1 VVEQYFN
8 MKGMGFLLIST
19 ILSKDLFVVQSL
31 SAILVASV
39 VFANL
44 GIDLMYTVID
54 PRIRHARALL

>member
-1 VVEQYFN
+1 MEQYFN

-44 GIDLMYTVID
+44 GIDVMYTMID
-54 PRIRHARALL
+54 PRVRHARALL

>member
-1 VVEQYFN
+1 
-8 MKGMGFLLIST
+8 
-19 ILSKDLFVVQSL
+19 VVQSL